1 MNESEV
7 IFEECSPNG
16 NLWAIVESDEETC
29 YFYLHADA
37 SLKMSVR
44 SCWLRN
50 LKPAPQM
57 LDVSRMREGKPP
69 MLPAPFCK
77 HPMGS
82 QNPDSA
88 ALSVIWSEEGDA
100 AALCENGDIIAILE
114 RNGVTDEVDGFSRDC
129 VGFGPLCHE
138 LHTGSNSP
146 SKWSHAKDYWESWS
160 KEEGPWPDYQKFGMD
175 VLDAT
180 FGAHSNYYGIDGGN
194 WPPKAMLR
202 FNQKHVTLLITLGM
216 GLRAQP
222 GVELFYKEVQTK
234 RRIELALCLDVQVAS
249 QSVDLFARYLSGQS
263 SFPWSFAT
271 FLGAGH
277 TLPSDVL
284 NEVTNGRFTCFILDP
299 NPPEVPALRFPD
311 FRGEPV
317 NVLWM
322 RAISEKE
329 RDFAE
334 QQGSQELFQLL
345 NQLPTSAIHSLARN
359 EVL

>member
-16 NLWAIVESDEETC
+16 NLWAIVEADDETC
-29 YFYLHADA
+29 YFYLHTDA
-37 SLKMSVR
+37 SLKMPVR

-50 LKPAPQM
+50 LKPAPPV

-69 MLPAPFCK
+69 LMPAPFCK
-77 HPMGS
+77 HLEGS
-82 QNPDSA
+82 ITPDPV

-100 AALCENGDIIAILE
+100 AALCENDEIIAVLE
-114 RNGVTDEVDGFSRDC
+114 RKSVSDEVYGFSRDC

-138 LHTGSNSP
+138 LTSDNTSL
-146 SKWSHAKDYWESWS
+146 SKWILAKDYWESWS
-160 KEEGPWPDYQKFGMD
+160 VEEGPWPDYQKSGMD
-175 VLDAT
+175 LLNASL
-180 FGAHSNYYGIDGGN
+180 GAYSNYYGIDGGN

-202 FNQKHVTLLITLGM
+202 FNQKHCTLLITLGM

-222 GVELFYKEVQTK
+222 GVELFYRDIQNR
-234 RRIELALCLDVQVAS
+234 RRIELALCLDAQVPSA
-249 QSVDLFARYLSGQS
+249 SVDSLARYLSGQS

-271 FLGAGH
+271 FLGHGH

-284 NEVTNGRFTCFILDP
+284 AEATKGRFTCFLLDQ
-299 NPPEVPALRFPD
+299 NPPEIPALSLSN
-311 FRGEPV
+311 FREEPV
-317 NVLWM
+317 SILWM

-334 QQGSQELFQLL
+334 QQGSQQLLHLL
-345 NQLPTSAIHSLARN
+345 NQLPASAIHSLTRN